1 VTIVVIIA
9 GRSTPAGIV
18 SGWNIA
24 AIVTAGWSLLG
35 ALAIT
40 ACRT

>member
-1 VTIVVIIA
+1 
-9 GRSTPAGIV
+9 V

-24 AIVTAGWSLLG
+24 ALVTAGWSLLG
-35 ALAIT
+35 AVAIT